1 MKNIQKILLSSRI
14 ILSPFKNYKI
24 NLFSQISK
32 QFSTIRLKTNNGTL
46 EYNQIYE
53 NSEAILK
60 SQLSK
65 SWVFPKNSVQYN
77 KITKDSHF
85 DNVSEDKTLVLSV
98 GKLTQ
103 NEFDRFMMKAG
114 RLISNS
120 ENVYVQD
127 GILKGKKIR
136 IISSDSQN
144 AARINSLLEETSKF
158 ESSDILVYSSN
169 DSDKNYIFFD
179 KNKKIIV
186 TNSKSLEKLINVIND
201 IVA

>member
-186 TNSKSLEKLINVIND
+186 TNSKSLEKLTNVIND